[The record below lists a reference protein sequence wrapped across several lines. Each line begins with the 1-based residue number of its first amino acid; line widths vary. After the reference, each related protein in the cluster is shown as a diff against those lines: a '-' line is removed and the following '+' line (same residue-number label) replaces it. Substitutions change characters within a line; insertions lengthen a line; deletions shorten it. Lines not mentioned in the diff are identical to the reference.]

1 MKARITSAVLAH
13 AQELFTLDLTS
24 PTGIR
29 YKAWNGTR
37 GPRSRDAGDVA
48 GYINNT
54 GAAVITLAGE
64 RYLAYELLAKLH
76 RLQHRAPEVSA

>member
-1 MKARITSAVLAH
+1 MKARITDAVLAH
-13 AQELFTLDLTS
+13 AQELLTLDLTS
-24 PTGIR
+24 PTGFR

-48 GYINNT
+48 GTITNT

-64 RYLAYELLAKLH
+64 RFLAYELLARLH
-76 RLQHRAPEVSA
+76 RLQHRAPGVSV